1 MFKRTK
7 IELTFEVDLS
17 ISPGFGS
24 DPESWV
30 EYLKRELERNSH
42 CNTRVSINSIK
53 FGPIPFNKET
63 GKYERDKTDYRTSVE
78 WIDKANKDYEKEI
91 AE

>member
-17 ISPGFGS
+17 MSPGFGY
-24 DPESWV
+24 DP
-30 EYLKRELERNSH
+30 
-42 CNTRVSINSIK
+42 
-53 FGPIPFNKET
+53 
-63 GKYERDKTDYRTSVE
+63 DKTDYRTSVE
-78 WIDKANKDYEKEI
+78 WIDKANKDYEREN

>member
-7 IELTFEVDLS
+7 I
-17 ISPGFGS
+17 
-24 DPESWV
+24 
-30 EYLKRELERNSH
+30 
-42 CNTRVSINSIK
+42 NSIK
-53 FGPIPFNKET
+53 LGSIPFNEET

-78 WIDKANKDYEKEI
+78 WIDKANKDYEREN

>member
-1 MFKRTK
+1 VFKRTK

-17 ISPGFGS
+17 ISPGFGY

-30 EYLKRELERNSH
+30 EHLKRELERNSH
-42 CNTRVSINSIK
+42 YNTRVSINSIK
-53 FGPIPFNKET
+53 LGSIPFNEET

-78 WIDKANKDYEKEI
+78 WIDKANKDYEREN